1 MRVLFVHGAC
11 VVDGAWWWQRMTGP
25 LERRGLA
32 SAAVELPSCGPI
44 NRPGTPELGDLRAD
58 IAAVRA
64 AAAGDEPTVL
74 VGHSYGGMVIT
85 GAAAAEPSVVGHPNV
100 AAQPNVAGLVYLA
113 AMLPDADEA
122 LAAMADP
129 DSPSWLEPA
138 DPNTMRVRGDLS
150 DRDFQDHFL
159 DDCDQAATE
168 GALARIGQ
176 QAAAAFGQPP
186 GGAGWRTLPTTAVV
200 CTADRATPPAK
211 QRHWARRAG
220 RVVELD
226 SGHHPFLSR
235 PEELATIIAAAI
247 PAQPHP
253 G

>member
-32 SAAVELPSCGPI
+32 SAAVELPSCGPA
-44 NRPGTPELGDLRAD
+44 NPTPGAPALGDLRAD

-64 AAAGDEPTVL
+64 AAAGDEPTLL
-74 VGHSYGGMVIT
+74 VGNSYGGMVIT
-85 GAAAAEPSVVGHPNV
+85 GAAAGQPNV
-100 AAQPNVAGLVYLA
+100 ADQPNVAGLVYLA
-113 AMLPDADEA
+113 AMLPDAGEA

-138 DPNTMRVRGDLS
+138 DQDTMRVRGDLS
-150 DRDFQDHFL
+150 ARDFREHFL
-159 DDCDQAATE
+159 ADCDEAAAE
-168 GALARIGQ
+168 GALARIGR

-200 CTADRATPPAK
+200 CTADRATPPAR
-211 QRHWARRAG
+211 QRDWARRAG

-235 PEELATIIAAAI
+235 PEELATIIASAA
-247 PAQPHP
+247 H

>member
-11 VVDGAWWWQRMTGP
+11 VVDGAWWWQRMIGP
-25 LERRGLA
+25 LARRGLA
-32 SAAVELPSCGPI
+32 SAAVELPSCGPA
-44 NRPGTPELGDLRAD
+44 NPPPGTPELGDLKAD
-58 IAAVRA
+58 IAAVHA
-64 AAAGDEPTVL
+64 AAAGDEPTLL

-85 GAAAAEPSVVGHPNV
+85 GAAAD
-100 AAQPNVAGLVYLA
+100 QRNVAGLLYLA
-113 AMLPDADEA
+113 AMLPNADEP

-129 DSPSWLEPA
+129 DSPNWLEAA
-138 DPNTMRVRGDLS
+138 DPDTMRVRADLT
-150 DRDFQDHFL
+150 DQDFREHFL
-159 DDCDQAATE
+159 ADCDQAATE
-168 GALARIGQ
+168 GALARLGR

-211 QRHWARRAG
+211 QRGWARRAG

-247 PAQPHP
+247 PARPHRGSGPQP